1 MSRQDRLSA
10 DVERGFEALENGEFE
25 EAAACLER
33 CSRIDRKHA
42 DVVTLAAA
50 LADAQGETETA
61 LAKYRELSTL
71 RPDDPMPRVCVARL
85 QLHDEGDPEAALES
99 IESAFEFIDEEDD
112 LIAAVLVR
120 TEALIAMGDLDNA
133 KESLDELAS
142 SVIDDPELA
151 LDLGELALA
160 TGDTKRA
167 LEWAK
172 IAQGDEKLRADALH
186 LLGFI
191 HEARE
196 DRAAA
201 VTAWQEVRA
210 IDAKAPAPK
219 VSMSEDEM
227 ERIAR
232 ETLAELSDD
241 ARKRLADV
249 PILIEDVPSPEM
261 IADGEDP
268 RMLGLFEGEP
278 MRPLSGDDDLGGGP
292 SAGGVATV
300 IHLYK
305 SNLER
310 TAADLDDLAEQV
322 RITVLHETA
331 HFFGLDEDELT
342 KLGLD

>member
-10 DVERGFEALENGEFE
+10 DIDRGFEALENGEFE

-33 CSRIDRKHA
+33 CTKIDRKHA
-42 DVVTLAAA
+42 DVITLGAA
-50 LADAQGETETA
+50 LADAQGDTETA
-61 LAKYRELSTL
+61 MARYRELTVL
-71 RPDDPMPRVCVARL
+71 HPDDPMPRVCIARL
-85 QLHDEGDPEAALES
+85 QLHDEGDPDAALETL
-99 IESAFEFIDEEDD
+99 EGAFEFIDEEDD

-120 TEALIAMGDLDNA
+120 TEALIAIGDMDKA
-133 KESLDELAS
+133 KESLDELSTSA
-142 SVIDDPELA
+142 IDDPQVA

-167 LEWAK
+167 MEWAELAK
-172 IAQGDEKLRADALH
+172 GEEELRGDALH

-196 DRAAA
+196 DRTAA
-201 VTAWQEVRA
+201 VAAWQEVREL
-210 IDAKAPAPK
+210 DAKAPAPK
-219 VSMSEDEM
+219 VTMSEDEI

-232 ETLAELSDD
+232 ETLDELSEE
-241 ARKRLADV
+241 ARARLAHV
-249 PILIEDVPSPEM
+249 PILIEDVPSVEM
-261 IADGEDP
+261 VADGEDP

-278 MRPLSGDDDLGGGP
+278 MRPLSGDEGGA
-292 SAGGVATV
+292 SMGGVATV

-305 SNLER
+305 TNLER

-331 HFFGLDEDELT
+331 HFFGLDEDALT